1 MQRHQIVGYFVI
13 IFTVADCPGSPL
25 GMEQGHIKDSDIT
38 ASSTFDQHSV
48 GAHVGR
54 ARQDVK
60 GGAWCPAQTI
70 SAGVREWLE
79 INLRQDFRITAAETM
94 GRYGGGQGQ
103 EFAQSYQLEYWRAAT
118 NTWHLYTN
126 TSGHQVM
133 QGNRNTYMANK
144 QSLQPAVVASRV
156 RFLPHSRHPRTVCM
170 RVELYGCPYNSPVQS
185 YQVVQGDQFSP
196 RVFLEDVYD
205 GLEEGG
211 LLSGGLGLLTDGSVA
226 EPITFSEQDLL
237 TGE

>member
-1 MQRHQIVGYFVI
+1 
-13 IFTVADCPGSPL
+13 
-25 GMEQGHIKDSDIT
+25 MEHGHIKDSDIT

-54 ARQDVK
+54 VRQDVK

-79 INLRQDFRITAAETM
+79 INLHQDYRITAAETM

-126 TSGHQVM
+126 TSGHQVI
-133 QGNRNTYMANK
+133 QANRNTYMANK
-144 QSLQPAVVASRV
+144 QSLEPTVVASKV
-156 RFLPHSRHPRTVCM
+156 RFLPHSHHPRTVCM
-170 RVELYGCPYNSPVQS
+170 RVELYGCPYSSPVQS
-185 YQVVQGDQFSP
+185 YTVVQGDQFSP
-196 RVFLEDVYD
+196 SLYLEDVYD
-205 GLEEGG
+205 GLEDGG
-211 LLSGGLGLLTDGSVA
+211 LLSGGLGLLADGRVA
-226 EPITFSEQDLL
+226 KPISFREEDLL
-237 TGE
+237 SGESQLALSLG

>member
-1 MQRHQIVGYFVI
+1 M
-13 IFTVADCPGSPL
+13 ADCPGSPL

-70 SAGVREWLE
+70 SAGVREGLE

-126 TSGHQVM
+126 TSGHQVI